1 MGRKARTSLDQLEA
15 MPLAE
20 LKQEWA
26 RLYGAP
32 APALSADLLRL
43 GIAYRLQEQRLGGLS
58 REAKSILRQ
67 AARAKAAASA
77 GAEAG
82 VGKGATAT
90 RGRHPVPRKLT
101 PGTRL
106 VRDWHGTGHTVTV
119 LEKGFAYDGK
129 EWRSLSAI
137 ANAITGGHWNGPHF
151 FGLAGRSRA

>member
-1 MGRKARTSLDQLEA
+1 MGRKPRTSLDQLET
-15 MPLAE
+15 MPPAD
-20 LKQEWA
+20 LKKEWA

-43 GIAYRLQEQRLGGLS
+43 GTAYRLQEQWLGGLS

-67 AARAKAAASA
+67 AARARAAASA
-77 GAEAG
+77 GADAG
-82 VGKGATAT
+82 AVERTAAT

-106 VRDWHGTGHTVTV
+106 VRDWHGVGHTVTV
-119 LEKGFAYDGK
+119 LEQGFAYDGK

-137 ANAITGGHWNGPHF
+137 AKAITGGHWNGPRF
-151 FGLAGRSRA
+151 FSLAVRGRA